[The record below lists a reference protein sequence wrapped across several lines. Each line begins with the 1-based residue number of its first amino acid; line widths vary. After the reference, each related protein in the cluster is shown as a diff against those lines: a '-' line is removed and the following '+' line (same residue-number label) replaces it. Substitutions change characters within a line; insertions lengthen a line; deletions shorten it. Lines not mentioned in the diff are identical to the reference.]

1 FEMAIEMDDAM
12 KAMFGVLTQNITQL
26 RLANEA
32 QAARMEKLTEELTL
46 SRDNKLRFKVIEP
59 VKYSL
64 DSTIKLQDYF
74 VTFEIFCAA
83 QYGNANKDAW
93 SAALGK
99 FLEGDISQA
108 YIGLE
113 GGSMLWEDLKT
124 TLAAS
129 SG

>member
-1 FEMAIEMDDAM
+1 MAPPVEMDAAS
-12 KAMFGVLTQNITQL
+12 KLMFDILTQNITQL

-32 QAARMEKLTEELTL
+32 QAARMEKLTEELAL

-83 QYGNANKDAW
+83 QYGNANKNAW

-99 FLEGDISQA
+99 PR
-108 YIGLE
+108 
-113 GGSMLWEDLKT
+113 
-124 TLAAS
+124 
-129 SG
+129 

>member
-1 FEMAIEMDDAM
+1 MEMDDAM

-32 QAARMEKLTEELTL
+32 QAARMEQLTEELAL

-93 SAALGK
+93 SAA
-99 FLEGDISQA
+99 
-108 YIGLE
+108 
-113 GGSMLWEDLKT
+113 
-124 TLAAS
+124 
-129 SG
+129 

>member
-1 FEMAIEMDDAM
+1 EMAPPPAVEMDDAM

-32 QAARMEKLTEELTL
+32 QAARMEQLTEELTL

-74 VTFEIFCAA
+74 ITFEIFCAA
-83 QYGNANKDAW
+83 QYGNANKDA
-93 SAALGK
+93 
-99 FLEGDISQA
+99 
-108 YIGLE
+108 
-113 GGSMLWEDLKT
+113 
-124 TLAAS
+124 
-129 SG
+129 